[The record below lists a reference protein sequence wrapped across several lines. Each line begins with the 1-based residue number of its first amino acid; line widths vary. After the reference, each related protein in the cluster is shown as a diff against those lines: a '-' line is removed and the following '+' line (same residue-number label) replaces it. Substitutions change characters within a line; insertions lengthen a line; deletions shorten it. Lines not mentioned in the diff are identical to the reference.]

1 MEIMEVN
8 DSVRKLLDKL
18 PAEEK
23 REMVA
28 KSRWTCD
35 SNWMMAMV
43 FTSGWEA
50 ANKMNLQ
57 VAKSV
62 GKAEMHRLMK
72 LLGIERPRREEEV
85 MKLMSI
91 AMQTFVTRDY
101 FDYEF
106 KVLEPGKTLAIVRQ
120 CYAYTK
126 TSSIGV
132 EKDYQ
137 CGCSG
142 MRAGWYEAM
151 GVEVKE
157 SLKKCL
163 KDGSDHCEI
172 IGEYVA

>member
-1 MEIMEVN
+1 
-8 DSVRKLLDKL
+8 
-18 PAEEK
+18 
-23 REMVA
+23 
-28 KSRWTCD
+28 
-35 SNWMMAMV
+35 
-43 FTSGWEA
+43 
-50 ANKMNLQ
+50 
-57 VAKSV
+57 
-62 GKAEMHRLMK
+62 
-72 LLGIERPRREEEV
+72 

-101 FDYEF
+101 FDYEI